1 MKNQLLQDLKDTR
14 EDLWTALEKLDA
26 NTVIYPGWKKR
37 EFFTHVAGWEAMVF
51 DVIKRHLSGQ
61 DRRDSG
67 YTGIDS
73 ANERFVSTR
82 QSMTLDDARL
92 ECEINRF
99 AIITLLE
106 RIENFEDSIPLPWG
120 NETAIQFVQG
130 AIEHERLHLKDI
142 QNLLVDL
149 PAQ

>member
-1 MKNQLLQDLKDTR
+1 MKNQLLQELNDIRD
-14 EDLWTALEKLDA
+14 ELWTALEELDA
-26 NTVIYPGWKKR
+26 ITVIYPGWKKR

-61 DRRDSG
+61 ERCDYG
-67 YTGIDS
+67 YTDIDS
-73 ANERFVSTR
+73 ANERFVATR
-82 QSMTLDDARL
+82 LSMTLEDAKL

-120 NETAIQFVQG
+120 NETVTQFVQG
-130 AIEHERLHLKDI
+130 AIEHERLHLTDI
-142 QNLLVDL
+142 HNLLVDL